1 MKHYL
6 IVASIW
12 LVSAGLGFAACMVE
26 VVRLFAS
33 DRPATVLEIVS
44 IFVVS
49 AFSLFALATA
59 AGLFRGR
66 VWARTIAIVVAVL
79 LYLYCA
85 GALIRVASRFGTAA
99 YPLGWLGIVVATY
112 TFVVVSREP
121 SA

>member
-1 MKHYL
+1 MRHYR
-6 IVASIW
+6 IIASIW
-12 LVSAGLGFAACMVE
+12 LLSAGLGFAACTVE

-66 VWARTIAIVVAVL
+66 VWARTIAIIAAVL
-79 LYLYCA
+79 LYLYCV
-85 GALIRVASRFGTAA
+85 GTLILIASRFGTVA
-99 YPLGWLGIVVATY
+99 YPLGWLGIGLATY

-121 SA
+121 VA